1 MTREDAKE
9 LLPIIQAYAEG
20 KVIQMKDSGDGG
32 WYDMTGLIKFDG
44 LPDIY
49 RIKPFENH
57 HRYSEGAE
65 SRDSIA
71 FMAMQGLCS
80 NPAYAEATY
89 EEIANMAYGYADAMI
104 KESKK

>member
-1 MTREDAKE
+1 MTNH
-9 LLPIIQAYAEG
+9 I
-20 KVIQMKDSGDGG
+20 
-32 WYDMTGLIKFDG
+32 F
-44 LPDIY
+44 
-49 RIKPFENH
+49 PFESH
-57 HRYSEGAE
+57 CRYSEGAE
-65 SRDSIA
+65 SRDFIA